1 MNNQEKLNLAI
12 KLSQSYILLFLK
24 EYISPKELLN
34 VEKLFDNCPVV
45 IEQLNVSNSAFG
57 KKIEIGGITTD
68 DKIVITLSEIDKVNI
83 NNEKELNKLLGT
95 IIHEYSHK
103 ICALNNKYG
112 EMFEESFASIFA
124 EVCINNARLKLD
136 DKKEPFEMLDS
147 INYQKY
153 ESQVRALLYILKQ
166 HGLDLKAIAEYIAGN
181 QEQFKQICRDTLG
194 KEFNN
199 YFSSITSKNNNN
211 SEQIII
217 DLITNYIKQHGLNI
231 SDYWKNNNQLTQNLY
246 FKGSPTLA
254 RAVVNSGIKSFKP
267 EDQEFYKYYESSV
280 KIAKGKDNFIDQ
292 EKVDRIKQFIETK
305 FSLQGKSLEEIYDT
319 VIDLCST
326 YISHQN
332 LDDEESKIFIE
343 ELNKVIP
350 NMEDFKAKFI
360 NLRVSG
366 NDKNIF
372 DNLDLENISYNDI
385 ISSMNKL
392 LQIDNIETDIGIGG
406 IKR

>member
-1 MNNQEKLNLAI
+1 M
-12 KLSQSYILLFLK
+12 
-24 EYISPKELLN
+24 
-34 VEKLFDNCPVV
+34 
-45 IEQLNVSNSAFG
+45 
-57 KKIEIGGITTD
+57 
-68 DKIVITLSEIDKVNI
+68 
-83 NNEKELNKLLGT
+83 GT
-95 IIHEYSHK
+95 IIHEYGHK

-217 DLITNYIKQHGLNI
+217 DFITNYIKQHGLNI